1 MHGKHLQDHRF
12 HLEKKYIIP
21 KGNVGRGEG
30 SPSLNKTLLPYQDCK
45 PTGDNP
51 RGYYSVS
58 IEVLHGTVL
67 TSIFC
72 SKVQILQKQDTSFVG
87 AVGIKIQSVTNHT
100 LVLLHTG

>member
-51 RGYYSVS
+51 RGYYSVIIIS
-58 IEVLHGTVL
+58 IEVLGQYL
-67 TSIFC
+67 LLYFALKYRS
-72 SKVQILQKQDTSFVG
+72 SKNKTRPS
-87 AVGIKIQSVTNHT
+87 
-100 LVLLHTG
+100 